1 MFTLVHMLVTITN
14 FKPALFQ
21 FRISKSKKNEINA
34 NSAVF

>member
-1 MFTLVHMLVTITN
+1 MLVSTN
-14 FKPALFQ
+14 IILNQPLFQ